1 MGRLTKS
8 FGYAWK
14 GIRSVFSTEQNMKI
28 HVGVAVLAV
37 GFGFVLQ
44 ISSVEWIAVILC
56 IGLVFSAEMINTA
69 LEILVDKVSP
79 QKDPVA
85 GKIKDIS
92 AGAVL
97 IAAIISVLVGVL
109 IFLPKLMNI
118 VS

>member
-1 MGRLTKS
+1 
-8 FGYAWK
+8 
-14 GIRSVFSTEQNMKI
+14 MKI

-92 AGAVL
+92 AGAVFCGSNL
-97 IAAIISVLVGVL
+97 VFSFGFIVVQPEMRAIA
-109 IFLPKLMNI
+109 KR
-118 VS
+118 

>member
-1 MGRLTKS
+1 
-8 FGYAWK
+8 
-14 GIRSVFSTEQNMKI
+14 MKI

-44 ISSVEWIAVILC
+44 ISSVEWIAVIIC

-97 IAAIISVLVGVL
+97 IAAIISCE
-109 IFLPKLMNI
+109 IFSPEARSITVTGPSLTQYPKSRISKSVASEYL
-118 VS
+118 

>member
-1 MGRLTKS
+1 
-8 FGYAWK
+8 
-14 GIRSVFSTEQNMKI
+14 MKI

-44 ISSVEWIAVILC
+44 ISSVEWIAVIIC

-97 IAAIISVLVGVL
+97 IAAISLGLLILWDSVLTKKHKIYKKLV
-109 IFLPKLMNI
+109 FLFGGLKKL
-118 VS
+118 V